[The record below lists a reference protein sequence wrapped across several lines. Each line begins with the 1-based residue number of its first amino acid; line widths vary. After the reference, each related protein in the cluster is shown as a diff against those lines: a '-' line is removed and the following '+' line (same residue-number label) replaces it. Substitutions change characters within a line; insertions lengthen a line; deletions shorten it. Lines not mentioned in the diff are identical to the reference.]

1 MLINE
6 IENGIV
12 SLKTNR
18 LFIFKKMSAR
28 KPAARTSARRQ
39 GRPRV
44 ELTEDQ
50 RLEIKEAFDIFD
62 SDKSGSIDK
71 HELRVAMRAMGFDV
85 SKNEILE
92 IMENKDPDNTGS
104 INFQAFQEVVGDK
117 MAQRDPIEEIRKAF
131 ALFDDDHTGKISI
144 KNLRRVA
151 RELGEAMTDDE
162 LQAMI
167 DEFDTDKDGY
177 ISEAEFIA
185 IMDPTQS
192 V

>member
-1 MLINE
+1 
-6 IENGIV
+6 
-12 SLKTNR
+12 
-18 LFIFKKMSAR
+18 MS
-28 KPAARTSARRQ
+28 SRQ
-39 GRPRV
+39 GAAASSAVRRAGRAGRAGRAPRV

-62 SDKSGSIDK
+62 SDKSGSIDR

-92 IMENKDPDNTGS
+92 IMEAKDPDNTGS
-104 INFQAFQEVVGDK
+104 INFAAFQEVVGEK
-117 MAQRDPIEEIRKAF
+117 MAQRDPLEEIRKAF

-167 DEFDTDKDGY
+167 DEFDTDHDGQ
-177 ISEAEFIA
+177 INEAEFLA

-192 V
+192 F

>member
-1 MLINE
+1 
-6 IENGIV
+6 
-12 SLKTNR
+12 
-18 LFIFKKMSAR
+18 MSAKR
-28 KPAARTSARRQ
+28 PVRQTGRRQ
-39 GRPRV
+39 TRTRV

-92 IMENKDPDNTGS
+92 IMEAKDPDNTGS
-104 INFQAFQEVVGDK
+104 INFAAFQDIVGDK

-151 RELGEAMTDDE
+151 RELGEGMTDDE

-167 DEFDTDKDGY
+167 DEFDTDKDGQ

-185 IMDPTQS
+185 IMDPSQS
-192 V
+192 M

>member
-1 MLINE
+1 
-6 IENGIV
+6 
-12 SLKTNR
+12 
-18 LFIFKKMSAR
+18 MSR
-28 KPAARTSARRQ
+28 KPPAKGAPRRTTGRQ
-39 GRPRV
+39 PRV

-62 SDKSGSIDK
+62 SDKSGSIDR

-92 IMENKDPDNTGS
+92 IMEAKDPDNTGS
-104 INFQAFQEVVGDK
+104 IKFQAFQEVVGEK
-117 MAQRDPIEEIRKAF
+117 MAQRDPLDEIRKAF
-131 ALFDDDHTGKISI
+131 ALFDDDHTGKISL

-151 RELGEAMTDDE
+151 RELGEGMTDDE

-167 DEFDTDKDGY
+167 DEFDADHDGQ

-185 IMDPTQS
+185 IMDPGQS
-192 V
+192 L

>member
-1 MLINE
+1 
-6 IENGIV
+6 
-12 SLKTNR
+12 
-18 LFIFKKMSAR
+18 MSAR

>member
-1 MLINE
+1 
-6 IENGIV
+6 
-12 SLKTNR
+12 
-18 LFIFKKMSAR
+18 MSR
-28 KPAARTSARRQ
+28 KPTGKAAPRRTTGRQ
-39 GRPRV
+39 PRV

-62 SDKSGSIDK
+62 SDKSGSIDR

-92 IMENKDPDNTGS
+92 IMEAKDPSNTGS
-104 INFQAFQEVVGDK
+104 INFQAFQEVVGEK
-117 MAQRDPIEEIRKAF
+117 MAQRDPIDEIHKAF
-131 ALFDDDHTGKISI
+131 ALFDDDHTGKISL

-151 RELGEAMTDDE
+151 RELGEGMTDDE

-167 DEFDTDKDGY
+167 DEFDTDHDGQ

-185 IMDPTQS
+185 IMDPSQS
-192 V
+192 L

>member
-1 MLINE
+1 
-6 IENGIV
+6 
-12 SLKTNR
+12 
-18 LFIFKKMSAR
+18 MSAR
-28 KPAARTSARRQ
+28 VKPGRQTGRGRQTRT
-39 GRPRV
+39 RV

-92 IMENKDPDNTGS
+92 IMEAKDPDNTGS
-104 INFQAFQEVVGDK
+104 INFAAFQDIVGDK

-151 RELGEAMTDDE
+151 RELGEGMTDDE

-167 DEFDTDKDGY
+167 DEFDTDKDGQ

-185 IMDPTQS
+185 IMDPSQS
-192 V
+192 M